1 MHEKIHD
8 TFCITNQ
15 SNHSYKNIA
24 APHNN
29 YSTLCPNHTVKQKK
43 VSQFHVF
50 YLEYESL
57 YDLFLATR
65 RAMTNITMKKT
76 IINLSVKSFC
86 R

>member
-1 MHEKIHD
+1 MTRFASQISQIIVTKILQHHIIIIQH
-8 TFCITNQ
+8 CVQIIQ
-15 SNHSYKNIA
+15 LSK
-24 APHNN
+24 
-29 YSTLCPNHTVKQKK
+29 KK

-57 YDLFLATR
+57 YDLLLATR